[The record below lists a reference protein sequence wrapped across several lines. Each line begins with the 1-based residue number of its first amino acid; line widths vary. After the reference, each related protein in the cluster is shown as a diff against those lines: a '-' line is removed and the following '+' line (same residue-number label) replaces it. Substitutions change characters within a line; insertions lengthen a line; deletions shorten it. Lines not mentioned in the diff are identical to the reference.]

1 MLNNYQNIIKFST
14 QKYPTYVKNGGKPCQ
29 GYLEGNMTINPNVDL
44 GRMWEIG
51 GGNKSSE

>member
-44 GRMWEIG
+44 GRM
-51 GGNKSSE
+51 